1 MLLCCIMAFLLF
13 ACLGSLLTFSDAA
26 GCTEADSDSCTDW
39 STNAS
44 SFIQVKDVRSKVVIE
59 KHLLMDDEQDSK
71 KKEQSTIGLEEH
83 DEIRDPQA
91 AEKGK
96 KEKRKEQIEQDR
108 KKEKHDV
115 KEAGQSTIGTVQ
127 KNKMQQRTAE
137 VCSVLDLTILN
148 ASNLKKARWWRSRD
162 PYVRVYVENR
172 PGNRRETGAQS
183 NTHTPVWNFNMHFLD
198 HNPSDVLVFDVWDH
212 DIGPDTLVG
221 HVKVRFEC
229 NGADMKTKSLSFSK
243 GDSKYGG
250 ILTVAYKSHPEQYID
265 KSELM
270 AGKALQVYHGKTD
283 LSEVNASH
291 VATRP

>member
-1 MLLCCIMAFLLF
+1 MAFLLF

-127 KNKMQQRTAE
+127 KKQNAAKDSRGMFGVGFDHSQR
-137 VCSVLDLTILN
+137 I
-148 ASNLKKARWWRSRD
+148 
-162 PYVRVYVENR
+162 
-172 PGNRRETGAQS
+172 
-183 NTHTPVWNFNMHFLD
+183 
-198 HNPSDVLVFDVWDH
+198 
-212 DIGPDTLVG
+212 
-221 HVKVRFEC
+221 
-229 NGADMKTKSLSFSK
+229 
-243 GDSKYGG
+243 
-250 ILTVAYKSHPEQYID
+250 
-265 KSELM
+265 KSE
-270 AGKALQVYHGKTD
+270 KSKV
-283 LSEVNASH
+283 
-291 VATRP
+291 VAKP